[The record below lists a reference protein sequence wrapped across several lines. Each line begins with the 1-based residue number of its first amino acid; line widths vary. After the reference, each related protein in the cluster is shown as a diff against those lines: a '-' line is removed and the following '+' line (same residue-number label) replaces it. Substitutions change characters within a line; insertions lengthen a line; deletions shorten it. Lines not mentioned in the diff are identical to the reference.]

1 VIMDEI
7 NYVERLDEDKIEHPY
22 AIGHIFE
29 L

>member
-1 VIMDEI
+1 MKLIMWRE
-7 NYVERLDEDKIEHPY
+7 LDEDKIEHPY